1 VLTANLMPPAQVNVT
16 SAPANSPPRQEA
28 PRAAWLV
35 ATCGGLGHL
44 RPGPG
49 TWTSAV
55 TVVAWWAIARGLGA
69 QWRVVAAVAITLLL
83 AAIGIPAATSLARSQ
98 GKPDPS
104 IVVIDEA
111 AGQMLSLVAAPL
123 QWKYLVVSFILFR
136 GFDIFKPPPLRRL
149 EKFPGGWGVMLDDLG
164 AGLYALAVLQ
174 LLVYSAVIG

>member
-1 VLTANLMPPAQVNVT
+1 MIPAHVNAT
-16 SAPANSPPRQEA
+16 SAPGSAPTREPRS
-28 PRAAWLV
+28 RVAWLI

-55 TVVAWWAIARGLGA
+55 TVLAWWALARGLSPPW
-69 QWRVVAAVAITLLL
+69 QLPAALATALLL
-83 AAIGIPAATSLARSQ
+83 TAIGIPAASSLARSQ

-111 AGQMLSLVAAPL
+111 AGQMLALVAVPL
-123 QWKYLVVSFILFR
+123 QWKYLLVSFILFR

-149 EKFPGGWGVMLDDLG
+149 EKFPGGWGIMLDDVG

-174 LLVYSAVIG
+174 LLVYSGAFG

>member
-1 VLTANLMPPAQVNVT
+1 MPPAPVNAT
-16 SAPANSPPRQEA
+16 SAPDSHSTPKPVSH
-28 PRAAWLV
+28 AAWLV
-35 ATCGGLGHL
+35 ATCAGLGHL

-55 TVVAWWAIARGLGA
+55 TLLLWWAIARELRP
-69 QWRVVAAVAITLLL
+69 QWQALAAAAIALLL
-83 AAIGIPAATSLARSQ
+83 TAVGIPAATSLARSQ

-111 AGQMLSLVAAPL
+111 AGQMLALVAVPL
-123 QWKYLVVSFILFR
+123 QWKYLLVSFILFR

-149 EKFPGGWGVMLDDLG
+149 EKLPGGWGITLDDVG

-174 LLVYSAVIG
+174 LLVYWAVLG

>member
-1 VLTANLMPPAQVNVT
+1 MPPAPVNAT
-16 SAPANSPPRQEA
+16 SAQGSSPHQPKSL
-28 PRAAWLV
+28 AAWLI

-49 TWTSAV
+49 TWTSAA
-55 TVVAWWAIARGLGA
+55 TVLAWWLIARGLTP
-69 QWRVVAAVAITLLL
+69 QWQLLASLALVALL
-83 AAIGIPAATSLARSQ
+83 AAIGIPAGTSIARSQ

-111 AGQMLSLVAAPL
+111 AGQMLALVAAPL
-123 QWKYLVVSFILFR
+123 QWKYLVVSLILFR

-149 EKFPGGWGVMLDDLG
+149 ERFPGGWGIMLDDLG

-174 LLVYSAVIG
+174 LLVYSAVLS

>member
-1 VLTANLMPPAQVNVT
+1 MPPAPVNAT
-16 SAPANSPPRQEA
+16 SAPSSSLPQPQSL
-28 PRAAWLV
+28 AAWLI

-55 TVVAWWAIARGLGA
+55 TVLVWWLIARGLTP
-69 QWRVVAAVAITLLL
+69 QRQLL
-83 AAIGIPAATSLARSQ
+83 ASLALVVVVSAIGIPAGTSVARSQ

-111 AGQMLSLVAAPL
+111 AGQMLALVAAPL
-123 QWKYLVVSFILFR
+123 QWKYLVVGFILFR

-149 EKFPGGWGVMLDDLG
+149 ERFPGGWGIMLDDLG

-174 LLVYSAVIG
+174 LLVYSAVLS

>member
-1 VLTANLMPPAQVNVT
+1 MNAT
-16 SAPANSPPRQEA
+16 SAPGSVSQQQRS
-28 PRAAWLV
+28 RTAWLI

-49 TWTSAV
+49 TWASAA
-55 TVVAWWAIARGLGA
+55 TVLAWWAIARSLTP
-69 QWRVVAAVAITLLL
+69 QTQFLAALALALLL
-83 AAIGIPAATSLARSQ
+83 TALGVPAAASLARSQ

-111 AGQMLSLVAAPL
+111 AGQMLALVAVPL
-123 QWKYLVVSFILFR
+123 QWKYLLVSFILFR

-149 EKFPGGWGVMLDDLG
+149 ETFSGGWGIMLDDVG

-174 LLVYSAVIG
+174 LLVYSTVLG